1 MMRLKEAAEA
11 LGMSESWL
19 DKAIRAGSV
28 RAVWFGGVRMISEEE
43 IDRIKKEGVKIEN
56 KSAD

>member
-1 MMRLKEAAEA
+1 MMRIKEAAEA

-19 DKAIRAGSV
+19 DKAIRAGAV

-43 IDRIKKEGVKIEN
+43 IERIKREGVKIE
-56 KSAD
+56 KSN

>member
-1 MMRLKEAAEA
+1 MMRIKEAAEA

-19 DKAIRAGSV
+19 DKAIRAGAV

-43 IDRIKKEGVKIEN
+43 IDRIEREGVKIEKN
-56 KSAD
+56 